1 MSLTM
6 LRDTVHTLLC
16 DLPHESDM
24 TKMLPGSSRDQ
35 NKCYYYLE
43 RSLTNQLELPDHVY
57 WTDQCRQLME
67 LLNTDQPSVVLT
79 CVYRVLNIIEKVT
92 ALSPAEQSL
101 FGLFYKPLQDVQSDL
116 DYEE

>member
-1 MSLTM
+1 M

-24 TKMLPGSSRDQ
+24 TKMLPGSSRDP

-57 WTDQCRQLME
+57 WTDQCKRLME
-67 LLNTDQPSVVLT
+67 MLHTDQPSLVLAS
-79 CVYRVLNIIEKVT
+79 VYRVLNVLEKLN
-92 ALSPAEQSL
+92 ALSVAEQEL
-101 FGLFYKPLQDVQSDL
+101 FELFYKPDQDDQSDQC
-116 DYEE
+116 YVE